1 MLHMNP
7 GDDRENTLENLRE
20 LVENCYH
27 DVFVTYHGEEY
38 ILYSD
43 HGGTSVE
50 SPSGDY
56 QRYDNYDEML
66 KDPVFEGKTLAEI
79 INDINATY

>member
-27 DVFVTYHGEEY
+27 DVFVTYRGEAKNTFCTV
-38 ILYSD
+38 IM
-43 HGGTSVE
+43 VE
-50 SPSGDY
+50 HLLNHP
-56 QRYDNYDEML
+56 L
-66 KDPVFEGKTLAEI
+66 VI
-79 INDINATY
+79 ISAMITMMKC

>member
-27 DVFVTYHGEEY
+27 DQP
-38 ILYSD
+38 L
-43 HGGTSVE
+43 
-50 SPSGDY
+50 SPLSHM
-56 QRYDNYDEML
+56 Q
-66 KDPVFEGKTLAEI
+66 
-79 INDINATY
+79 